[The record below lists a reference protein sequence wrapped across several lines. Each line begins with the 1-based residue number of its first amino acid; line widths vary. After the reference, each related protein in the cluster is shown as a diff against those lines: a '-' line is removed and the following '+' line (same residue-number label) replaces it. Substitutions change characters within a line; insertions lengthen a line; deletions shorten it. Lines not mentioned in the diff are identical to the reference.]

1 MYEGVVPPGAYSRRM
16 FYGLGAFF
24 LIAIL
29 CVVIGVVAMRRSKDY
44 GDSDGGGMTDAE
56 FRKIEGFDD

>member
-1 MYEGVVPPGAYSRRM
+1 M
-16 FYGLGAFF
+16 FYGIGAFF
-24 LIAIL
+24 LVAIL
-29 CVVIGVVAMRRSKDY
+29 CVVIGAVVMKRNKDY

>member
-1 MYEGVVPPGAYSRRM
+1 MAY
-16 FYGLGAFF
+16 GIGAFF
-24 LIAIL
+24 LVAIL
-29 CVVIGVVAMRRSKDY
+29 CIVIGAVVMKRGKDY